1 MGHPLDPSNPL
12 DMGIFPQVPRDQWP
26 QPRPVLP
33 TPTLRE
39 MQMQAAHRGRGPG
52 DWQAGGAV
60 GYQGGG
66 RTMNPRAGGA
76 ARSRA
81 YKDWMAFNNPLAPT
95 GPGGTGQLQWPVRH
109 PPPGDWQE
117 GGVVDYERNFAPPW
131 ERDVDPR
138 EILMAERDRLQQLL
152 QQTTDEAMAQE
163 IQMQIREITKELDMD
178 MRMAGGGLASLRG
191 GGRTMNPRAAG
202 AAALRRRFPQPMQRL
217 MPGQPGV
224 SADDP
229 RLQWQVGGPGGG

>member
-1 MGHPLDPSNPL
+1 MREAINQLDP
-12 DMGIFPQVPRDQWP
+12 
-26 QPRPVLP
+26 
-33 TPTLRE
+33 
-39 MQMQAAHRGRGPG
+39 
-52 DWQAGGAV
+52 
-60 GYQGGG
+60 
-66 RTMNPRAGGA
+66 TMSIPYEGEDD
-76 ARSRA
+76 SRW
-81 YKDWMAFNNPLAPT
+81 KWN
-95 GPGGTGQLQWPVRH
+95 QKQ
-109 PPPGDWQE
+109 Q
-117 GGVVDYERNFAPPW
+117 
-131 ERDVDPR
+131 
-138 EILMAERDRLQQLL
+138 LMAERDRLQQLL
-152 QQTTDEAMAQE
+152 QRPEEITDEEIQE